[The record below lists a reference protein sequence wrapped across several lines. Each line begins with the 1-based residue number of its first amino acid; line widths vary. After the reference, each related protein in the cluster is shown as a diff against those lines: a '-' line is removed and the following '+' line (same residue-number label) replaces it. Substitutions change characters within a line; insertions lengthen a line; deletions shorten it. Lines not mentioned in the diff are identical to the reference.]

1 MISTHNI
8 LFGACVLHEHLRIAR
23 EKMKQHDGASTPDVQ
38 VAASLQCRLFFV
50 CLDEEAASIWHFYT
64 CVRRLQDL
72 PAKKDVKKKKGT
84 NKR

>member
-1 MISTHNI
+1 MISKHNI

-23 EKMKQHDGASTPDVQ
+23 EKMKQHDGTSTPDVQ
-38 VAASLQCRLFFV
+38 VAASLQRRLFLV
-50 CLDEEAASIWHFYT
+50 CLDEEAASLWPFYT

-72 PAKKDVKKKKGT
+72 PAKKDVKKKKDT